1 MEKKTEFNI
10 WYWVLAFL
18 AVIFIHNYV
27 VGTRNVVPISYS
39 QFETYLQE
47 DRINNVAVGADRIFG
62 TFSEPVDGHR
72 QFVTTIVDPAILD
85 RIDKSDVDITGL
97 PQNTWLNTLLSW
109 IVPALIFFA
118 IWMLLFRKFAEKQG
132 LGGFM

>member
-47 DRINNVAVGADRIFG
+47 DRINNVANLVAR
-62 TFSEPVDGHR
+62 SR
-72 QFVTTIVDPAILD
+72 
-85 RIDKSDVDITGL
+85 
-97 PQNTWLNTLLSW
+97 TLL
-109 IVPALIFFA
+109 PLLLLT
-118 IWMLLFRKFAEKQG
+118 MLPWRTLS
-132 LGGFM
+132 LLL